1 MSTETESTPPL
12 EQHLEGLHRLHRGK
26 VRDIFAVDRT
36 QMLLVATDRVSAFD
50 VVLPQRLEGKG
61 KLLTELSK
69 FWFEQTSQIID
80 NHVLETDVARMPE
93 AIRKHAELLEGR
105 SMLVRKATP
114 LKAEFIVRGYLA
126 GSGWKDYQA
135 TGAISGHELP
145 AGLKECDKLPEP
157 ILTPSTKAPAG
168 QHDANITVP
177 QLAHLIGANLAS
189 QAGAIAL
196 ALYDH
201 AAAHCAARGILLAD
215 TKFEFGLIE
224 DKLTLIDEVFTPDSS
239 RYWSAADYE
248 PGRSQDS
255 FDKQIIRDALEATDW
270 NKQAPGPELPDE
282 VMAKALARYEQIHSL
297 ITGSPA

>member
-80 NHVLETDVARMPE
+80 NHVLETDVAKMPE

-201 AAAHCAARGILLAD
+201 AATHCAARGILLAD

-239 RYWSAADYE
+239 RYWSAADHE

-282 VMAKALARYEQIHSL
+282 IMALALARYEQIHSL